1 MNALQV
7 DLMPHSRCQVGRY
20 HPARD
25 MGGERTDV
33 SKSTRTAAFCA
44 GAAFAAAA
52 LVGTAAAQTYSP
64 VPRLLGDSNPE
75 GIHVAITPYG
85 WLAGVSGTI
94 FSSRFP
100 TIAPSVSLKFGDLV
114 NSLQFAAML
123 GGQID
128 AGNWHGRVDLE
139 YLGLSKS
146 SQPITLLGGQTAAVT
161 QQTFFGTGTV
171 GYTVV
176 ASNIWEL
183 EPYIGVRGFDVT
195 NKLNFPPIG
204 SLPTETSTTNGWV
217 DPILGAQAQYRISSF
232 FYALLGFDI
241 GGFGVGSQFES
252 QTTVS
257 INMRFTHWLLGVVG
271 FRYMYLDYV
280 SDRYKANLNFYGP
293 VLGLTFAF

>member
-1 MNALQV
+1 
-7 DLMPHSRCQVGRY
+7 MPSRPLPSRERHGRRAYRREQIDAHSRV
-20 HPARD
+20 
-25 MGGERTDV
+25 
-33 SKSTRTAAFCA
+33 CA

-114 NSLQFAAML
+114 NSLQFARML

-183 EPYIGVRGFDVT
+183 EPYIGVRGFNVT

-217 DPILGAQAQYRISSF
+217 DPSWARRRSTGSRASSTPCSASISAASVS
-232 FYALLGFDI
+232 GPVR
-241 GGFGVGSQFES
+241 G